1 MASRIA
7 VIEDHGL
14 IAHTLAAA
22 LQARGPEIV
31 QFDPTE
37 RGDRD
42 LVDEVL
48 SERAEL
54 ALLDL
59 DLGPR
64 GDALPLIP
72 PLHAVDVPV
81 VMVTGVSDRMVAT
94 DARRTLTEPVLSRQ
108 WSQTYHG

>member
-22 LQARGPEIV
+22 LQAR
-31 QFDPTE
+31 
-37 RGDRD
+37 
-42 LVDEVL
+42 
-48 SERAEL
+48 
-54 ALLDL
+54 
-59 DLGPR
+59 
-64 GDALPLIP
+64 
-72 PLHAVDVPV
+72 AVDVPV

-108 WSQTYHG
+108 WSPTYHG